1 MKKVFKKNQ
10 VIITGLA
17 LLIAVAGY
25 LNFADVDLGF
35 DKDKET
41 SSDSSILQEVENLD
55 YDIGDSTVLEENAQ
69 STAAQDEGAKEQ
81 ETDSTEVADA
91 TEVTDAVDETDS
103 MGTDT
108 PGEAVLTG
116 ASNFA
121 AQAKIT
127 REQTRSQNKEDLQK
141 IIDNE
146 QISETEKQQAIDSLV
161 AMTDLAEKETAAEIL
176 LEAKGFV
183 DAIVN
188 LTGETA
194 DVVVSN
200 AQLGDDQR
208 AQIEDIVQRKTGVN
222 PEQIV
227 ITSANGQT
235 DTGEQTQSSSDSDQ
249 TVEEEQ
255 TESGEQVQE

>member
-1 MKKVFKKNQ
+1 MKKIFKKNQ

-25 LNFADVDLGF
+25 LNFANVDLGF
-35 DKDKET
+35 EKDQEA
-41 SSDSSILQEVENLD
+41 SSDGSILEEVESLD
-55 YDIGDSTVLEENAQ
+55 YDIGESTVAQENADST
-69 STAAQDEGAKEQ
+69 KEAE
-81 ETDSTEVADA
+81 ETDATDVADA
-91 TEVTDAVDETDS
+91 TEVTDAVDETGSTDP
-103 MGTDT
+103 GTET

-116 ASNFA
+116 ASDFA

-127 REQTRSQNKEDLQK
+127 REQVRAQNKEELQQ

-146 QISETEKQQAIDSLV
+146 QISETEKQQAVDSLV
-161 AMTDLAEKETAAEIL
+161 AMTEMAEKETAAEML

-194 DVVVSN
+194 DVVVSDS
-200 AQLGDDQR
+200 QLGDDQR
-208 AQIEDIVQRKTGVN
+208 AQIEDIVQRKTGVS

-227 ITSANGQT
+227 ITSSNVGT
-235 DTGEQTQSSSDSDQ
+235 SEETSEESEEGSGGETADETAQ
-249 TVEEEQ
+249 
-255 TESGEQVQE
+255 